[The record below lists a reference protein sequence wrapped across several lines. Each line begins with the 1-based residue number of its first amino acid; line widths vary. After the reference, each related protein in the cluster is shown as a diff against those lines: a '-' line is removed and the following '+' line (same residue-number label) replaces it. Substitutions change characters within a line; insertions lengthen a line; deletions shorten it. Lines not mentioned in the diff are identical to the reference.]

1 MKWIIA
7 PVFAAPMMAEAVMGP
22 DLWFKFS
29 FAAGALLL
37 LVLILVPER
46 TLIQPVEEK
55 MPTWATQEQVL
66 DVEERRAQRVQRWV
80 NHVRSAKL

>member
-7 PVFAAPMMAEAVMGP
+7 PVFAAPMVAEAVMGP

-37 LVLILVPER
+37 LVLILMPER
-46 TLIQPVEEK
+46 VLAEGVEED
-55 MPTWATQEQVL
+55 MPLYMDSAEVIAFR
-66 DVEERRAQRVQRWV
+66 ERYDQRAARLVGDA
-80 NHVRSAKL
+80 RSARS